1 MVQHYVNCAKEFL
14 EENIGMFWVIERL
27 IGMHN
32 SIAFRNFDFERR
44 RGGMGRVAHPICPYS
59 ISLIFRFSFFI
70 SLFVSVFFFYKFV
83 CVSAVSTTYARTSI
97 FHGTTS
103 NPLGSY
109 PLAHAPCIR
118 QNDGNRIP
126 FYMSTDCENLLRK
139 FLVLNPTK
147 RSSLEAIMH
156 DKWMNMGYELE
167 DELKPY
173 IEPKADLKD
182 PKRIGK
188 TGTVFHLLTNFS
200 PFSFTNNNP
209 HENRFDCF
217 FFFIYISI
225 DQSQAT
231 NFINWQCAYV
241 CVCVWF
247 SNWENDYVRRCL
259 VDKLSWFVFSG
270 VLHAKFVICVS
281 FYLYVCGEEMI
292 MRHMPME
299 KPLKGLFCCCFRFFS
314 LFSWPHHIY
323 TDNTLQSPPTTHTF
337 YIHTHTSFVSHLL
350 YPIHLFFFFDHT
362 SYLST
367 FLSSKSLFHTHTLQI
382 TVNIL
387 YAQLSS
393 STQNVICLFDTDFAC
408 RNPLSGIRAPPTFVE
423 NYEFQL

>member
-1 MVQHYVNCAKEFL
+1 MP
-14 EENIGMFWVIERL
+14 I
-27 IGMHN
+27 
-32 SIAFRNFDFERR
+32 FDF
-44 RGGMGRVAHPICPYS
+44 IN
-59 ISLIFRFSFFI
+59 F
-70 SLFVSVFFFYKFV
+70 SVFFFYFAFCIRFFFFINLCV
-83 CVSAVSTTYARTSI
+83 CLPYLQRTREHRY
-97 FHGTTS
+97 FNGTTS

-241 CVCVWF
+241 CVCVF
-247 SNWENDYVRRCL
+247 DSRIE
-259 VDKLSWFVFSG
+259 K
-270 VLHAKFVICVS
+270 
-281 FYLYVCGEEMI
+281 MI
-292 MRHMPME
+292 M
-299 KPLKGLFCCCFRFFS
+299 
-314 LFSWPHHIY
+314 
-323 TDNTLQSPPTTHTF
+323 
-337 YIHTHTSFVSHLL
+337 FV
-350 YPIHLFFFFDHT
+350 D
-362 SYLST
+362 
-367 FLSSKSLFHTHTLQI
+367 
-382 TVNIL
+382 VW
-387 YAQLSS
+387 
-393 STQNVICLFDTDFAC
+393 
-408 RNPLSGIRAPPTFVE
+408 
-423 NYEFQL
+423 